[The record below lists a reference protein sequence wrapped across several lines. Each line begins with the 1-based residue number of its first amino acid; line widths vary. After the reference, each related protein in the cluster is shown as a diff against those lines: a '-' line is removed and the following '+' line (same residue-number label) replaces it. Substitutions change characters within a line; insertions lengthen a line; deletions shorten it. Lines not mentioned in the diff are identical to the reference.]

1 MTHILYSRD
10 KSSQREFFSRG
21 YLEKHMGSNIC
32 IEMAAKRNTIFTKVE
47 LKAEL
52 MEDCTVEEVRN
63 LGLDMQVSNED
74 E

>member
-1 MTHILYSRD
+1 MC
-10 KSSQREFFSRG
+10 QREFLSRG

-32 IEMAAKRNTIFTKVE
+32 IEMAAKRYTIFTKVE

-74 E
+74 EQTSVQKR

>member
-1 MTHILYSRD
+1 
-10 KSSQREFFSRG
+10 
-21 YLEKHMGSNIC
+21 MGSNIC
-32 IEMAAKRNTIFTKVE
+32 IEMAAKRYTIFTKVE